1 MDSFPLCTETW
12 NLLPMFRGL
21 GEDGVSLTRKAKG
34 YSFFLPCSDFAS
46 VYGARGGEVGGD
58 IQTVRAVLTG
68 WWSGMA
74 PPTGR
79 RCSITIAES
88 HLGYLGPDHQAV
100 SGPIWGCPGGS
111 AVKSLPASAGDTG
124 SIPGSRSPG
133 EGNGNPLQYS
143 LPGKSCGHPATPA
156 APAPPGAGGAG
167 YSLVGVSG
175 SYSLVVVHSFLI
187 AVASLGAEHR
197 L

>member
-1 MDSFPLCTETW
+1 MCYEVKERRFFSQFGAELGTANEGKCSKGRGEMDSFPLCTETW

-143 LPGKSCGHPATPA
+143 LPGKSCGQSNLV
-156 APAPPGAGGAG
+156 G
-167 YSLVGVSG
+167 YSP
-175 SYSLVVVHSFLI
+175 
-187 AVASLGAEHR
+187 
-197 L
+197 